1 MIKLNVL
8 LTEVTEF
15 CIAGIHDLSL
25 DLEKVNV
32 NGGSIAIGHLLGCSG
47 VRISTTLL
55 YEMKRRN
62 AKYCSDNCSDI
73 FIQSYTILF
82 SPACNW

>member
-55 YEMKRRN
+55 YEFEKTEMLN
-62 AKYCSDNCSDI
+62 MVH
-73 FIQSYTILF
+73 TILYNSF
-82 SPACNW
+82 FTSL

>member
-25 DLEKVNV
+25 DLEKVNHEW
-32 NGGSIAIGHLLGCSG
+32 GFYCYWSSIGLQWC
-47 VRISTTLL
+47 
-55 YEMKRRN
+55 
-62 AKYCSDNCSDI
+62 
-73 FIQSYTILF
+73 
-82 SPACNW
+82 

>member
-55 YEMKRRN
+55 YEFEKTGMLN
-62 AKYCSDNCSDI
+62 MVH
-73 FIQSYTILF
+73 TILYNSF
-82 SPACNW
+82 FTSL

>member
-55 YEMKRRN
+55 YEMKRGN
-62 AKYCSDNCSDI
+62 AKYG
-73 FIQSYTILF
+73 SYNLVQFFFHQPVIGKYRKR
-82 SPACNW
+82 

>member
-25 DLEKVNV
+25 DPEKVNV
-32 NGGSIAIGHLLGCSG
+32 NGGSIAILKHVTFYQFNLK
-47 VRISTTLL
+47 ISPN
-55 YEMKRRN
+55 RG
-62 AKYCSDNCSDI
+62 SDI
-73 FIQSYTILF
+73 LIL
-82 SPACNW
+82 